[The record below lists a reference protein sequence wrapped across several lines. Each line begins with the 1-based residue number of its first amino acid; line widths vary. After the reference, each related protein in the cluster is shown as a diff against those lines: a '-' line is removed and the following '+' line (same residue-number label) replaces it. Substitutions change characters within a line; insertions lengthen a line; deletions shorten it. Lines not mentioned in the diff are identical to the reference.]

1 MKGGGSFNRIKKNAL
16 LASAAACFL
25 WLALMPDFRDDE
37 AFGTMRVGV
46 TLNGV
51 QVGTLGSR
59 EEALR
64 CLREARRSFAGERL
78 SSSRGSIALS
88 DAELVATNL
97 TNAADTGQITLDSEE
112 EVTQAML
119 EVLRQNIHA
128 TLEKHYSVKIGDY
141 CVNLKDAGEVLKL
154 LDTALSVYDDED
166 KFAAELILDPERE
179 VNVLTARVTEREG
192 VDGDDKADSV
202 FLSAGSWRVLGE
214 EPEAAMRSPE
224 EMDFSEFDL
233 GLRDMDFA
241 DKIEV
246 VEAYL
251 PDDELTDLQ
260 TAIDDVTKDK
270 ETPQVYEVKSGDT
283 LSVIAEKYNLTLADL
298 IAMNET
304 LEDAAST
311 IRPEDELIVTVPE
324 PELSV
329 RYETEEYLEE
339 SYEAEVQI
347 IPNDSWY
354 TNKSVTLQEPSSGF
368 RKVIAKSVFMNRT
381 EVERDIVKEV
391 VTWEAV
397 PKIVEKGTIVPPSY
411 IKPISGG
418 RMTSGFG
425 KRSRP
430 TRGASTYHK
439 GIDWA
444 TPVGTAVVASSAGVV
459 TKAGWGSGYG
469 YVVYISHP
477 DGKSTRY
484 GHLSKILVKTGQ
496 TVSQGQKIALSGNTG
511 VSTGPHIHFEILVN
525 GAQVNPLKY
534 LN

>member
-1 MKGGGSFNRIKKNAL
+1 
-16 LASAAACFL
+16 
-25 WLALMPDFRDDE
+25 
-37 AFGTMRVGV
+37 MRVGV

-51 QVGTLGSR
+51 EVGILGSR
-59 EEALR
+59 EEALK

-97 TNAADTGQITLDSEE
+97 TNAADAGGDAIDSEE
-112 EVTQAML
+112 DVTRAML

-141 CVNLKDAGEVLKL
+141 CVNLKDAAEVIRL
-154 LDTALSVYDDED
+154 LNTAIDVYDDEG
-166 KFAAELILDPERE
+166 KFTAELILDPGRE
-179 VNVLTARVTEREG
+179 VNVLTARVRKRTEGENN
-192 VDGDDKADSV
+192 DTASEV
-202 FLSAGSWRVLGE
+202 FPAAGFWRAMGE
-214 EPEAAMRSPE
+214 KPEETGRTPE

-233 GLRDMDFA
+233 GLYDMEFA

-251 PDDELTDLQ
+251 PDEELTDLQ
-260 TAIDDVTKDK
+260 TAIDEVTKDK

-283 LSVIAEKYNLTLADL
+283 LSVIAEKYGLTLADL
-298 IAMNET
+298 VAMNET

-311 IRPEDELIVTVPE
+311 IRPEDEIIVTVPE

-339 SYEAEVQI
+339 SYEAEVQV
-347 IPNDSWY
+347 IPNDSWF

-368 RKVIAKSVFMNRT
+368 RKIIAKSVFMNHT
-381 EVERDIVKEV
+381 EVARDIVKEV

-397 PKIVEKGTIVPPSY
+397 PKIVERGTIVPPSY

-418 RMTSGFG
+418 RMSSGFG

-444 TPVGTAVVASSAGVV
+444 TPVGTAVVASSSGVV

-477 DGKSTRY
+477 DGKVTRY
-484 GHLSKILVKTGQ
+484 GHLSKILVKSGQ
-496 TVSQGQKIALSGNTG
+496 SVSQGQKIALSGNTG

-525 GAQVNPLKY
+525 GVQVNPMKY